1 MKNENLNQAAV
12 KVWTFV
18 KKNKFVMV
26 VLLIGL
32 VLILLPTSRSMAKKD
47 APSQEAADPV
57 FSLSEQE
64 KRIADALST
73 IEGAG
78 KVSVV
83 LTLKCGTEQ
92 VLAVDESLSSNQ
104 KGEGGTAE
112 SDIERNTSTVIVSS
126 GSSQEN
132 PVTLKTIYPEYL
144 GALVVCEGAD
154 NAAVKYELVKAVSG
168 LTGLGADKIVVTK
181 MNKS

>member
-1 MKNENLNQAAV
+1 MKAENVNQIAG
-12 KVWTFV
+12 KVWTFI

-26 VLLIGL
+26 VLVIGL
-32 VLILLPTSRSMAKKD
+32 VLTLIPTGTAAVKKD
-47 APSQEAADPV
+47 APSAAKADAD

-64 KRIADALST
+64 ARIAGALSK
-73 IEGAG
+73 IDGAG
-78 KVSVV
+78 KVTVV
-83 LTLKCGTEQ
+83 LTLKTSTERI
-92 VLAVDESLSSNQ
+92 LATDESSSSNKSA
-104 KGEGGTAE
+104 KGDTVETDVE
-112 SDIERNTSTVIVSS
+112 KNSTTVIVSS

-154 NAAVKYELVKAVSG
+154 NAAVKYQLVKAVSG

>member
-1 MKNENLNQAAV
+1 MKTENLSQAAA
-12 KVWTFV
+12 KIWTFV

-32 VLILLPTSRSMAKKD
+32 VLILLPTGVNAVKKD
-47 APSQEAADPV
+47 APPAAQDDPV

-64 KRIADALST
+64 ARIAAALSK

-78 KVSVV
+78 KVTVV

-92 VLAVDESLSSNQ
+92 VLAEDESVSTSQ
-104 KGEGGTAE
+104 SGKGDTTE
-112 SDIERNTSTVIVSS
+112 SDLERTTETVIISG

-132 PVTLKTIYPEYL
+132 PVTLKYIYPEYL

-154 NAAVKYELVKAVSG
+154 NAAVKYQLVKAVSG